1 MPLSFLRDS
10 DKPENK
16 NLDSAGD
23 TQSKFLPFPSQQN
36 CLIESTD
43 EISFF
48 VYIKKQF
55 PINQYFF

>member
-1 MPLSFLRDS
+1 MSLSFLRDS

-23 TQSKFLPFPSQQN
+23 TQSKYLTFPSRHN
-36 CLIESTD
+36 SLIEATD
-43 EISFF
+43 EITFF
-48 VYIKKQF
+48 VYIKKQI